1 MKYGVI
7 ADPELFRFL
16 ERRMPAVLRRDCAA
30 LAWIIPRCA
39 AIKAR
44 VVNKDER
51 EGGLRQILNFG
62 HTIGHALE
70 AVTGYRRFL
79 HGEAIGWGMI
89 AATLMAV
96 ATGKLRDADA
106 IRIIRLIA
114 GVGPL
119 PSLGKIRA
127 SQLRPILAG
136 DKKARAGRVRW
147 VLPRRIGKTEWGADV
162 PWPIVARAFAE
173 LPIIAAD
180 AGI

>member
-1 MKYGVI
+1 M
-7 ADPELFRFL
+7 
-16 ERRMPAVLRRDCAA
+16 
-30 LAWIIPRCA
+30 
-39 AIKAR
+39 
-44 VVNKDER
+44 VNKDER

-96 ATGKLRDADA
+96 ATGNLRDADA

-114 GVGPL
+114 SVGPL
-119 PSLGKIRA
+119 PRLGKIRA

-136 DKKARAGRVRW
+136 DKKARGGPRALGAAAPHRQDGMGR
-147 VLPRRIGKTEWGADV
+147 RRSLAQSS
-162 PWPIVARAFAE
+162 PAR
-173 LPIIAAD
+173 LLNCQ
-180 AGI
+180 